1 MIVDNIGKRLN
12 LAREIFKDPE
22 QFLTNKYY
30 DSKPPKGFRI
40 ELLTARKYNLI
51 CDKLKQFKLAHFKT
65 TEIRIENRKFMSRI
79 TVKKIRETVSGNSLA
94 KHPKRTF
101 CPYCEKLV
109 IPKRLHKL
117 DPGDIVLVLFTA
129 GLWLVFLLVMYLFI
143 RRCPVCNYN
152 LRGFKSLSKK

>member
-1 MIVDNIGKRLN
+1 MFVDNIVKRSKI
-12 LAREIFKDPE
+12 AREIFNDPE
-22 QFLTNKYY
+22 QFLINKYY
-30 DSKPPKGFRI
+30 NSKPPSGFRI
-40 ELLTARKYNLI
+40 ELFTARRYNLI
-51 CDKLKQFKLAHFKT
+51 YD
-65 TEIRIENRKFMSRI
+65 RIEQFRPTHFF
-79 TVKKIRETVSGNSLA
+79 A
-94 KHPKRTF
+94 KHPKKTF

-129 GLWLVFLLVMYLFI
+129 GLWLVFLLIMYLFI